1 MFPDLYHSLF
11 KYTERGL
18 KIEIWADARGL
29 AQPKGYVWIG
39 STIYP
44 NNFKIW
50 TWATQKLGIKILN
63 RWIIEILIDS
73 IFPKSKFWSCL
84 GIMFTRFVYWKEVCF
99 FRFL

>member
-50 TWATQKLGIKILN
+50 T
-63 RWIIEILIDS
+63 
-73 IFPKSKFWSCL
+73 
-84 GIMFTRFVYWKEVCF
+84 
-99 FRFL
+99 